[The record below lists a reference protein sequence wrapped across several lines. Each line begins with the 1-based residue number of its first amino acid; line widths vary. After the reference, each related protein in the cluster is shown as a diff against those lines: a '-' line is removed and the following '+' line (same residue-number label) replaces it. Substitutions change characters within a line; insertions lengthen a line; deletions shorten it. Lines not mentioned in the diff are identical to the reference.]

1 MPRDLSAARAAAVA
15 GGLLALPVFEAQCA
29 LRAQGF
35 VVSGR
40 TLQRWRVAE
49 GAPRPPGPNKGL
61 SAVPAE
67 ALAGPETD
75 RELAERYGVSRQR
88 VGQLRARA
96 RRGA

>member
-1 MPRDLSAARAAAVA
+1 MPRDLKAARAAAVS
-15 GGLLALPVFEAQCA
+15 GELLALPVYEAVSTLEA
-29 LRAQGF
+29 LGF
-35 VVSGR
+35 KASGR

-49 GAPRPPGPNKGL
+49 RAPRPPGPNKGR

-67 ALAGPETD
+67 ALAGPESD
-75 RELAERYGVSRQR
+75 RHLAERYGVSRQR